1 MEKLLW
7 LMLHEISYTTGY
19 VGSMIK
25 VKLHVVMIGSIVFS
39 TGIKQRFSEKVLFF
53 AEKVW

>member
-1 MEKLLW
+1 
-7 LMLHEISYTTGY
+7 MLHEISYTTGY

-39 TGIKQRFSEKVLFF
+39 TGIKQRFSEKVIFF
-53 AEKVW
+53 AEKV